1 MNILEKI
8 VATKKQEIAFSKSK
22 NPISN
27 LEKSDFF
34 DRQTVSLKSNILK
47 PESTGIIA
55 EFKRKSPSKGII
67 NDSANVE
74 DVVRQY
80 EMAGVAG
87 ASVLTD
93 NEYFGGSYEDLISA
107 RNKVA
112 IPLLRK
118 DFMVDDYQ
126 FFEAKSWGAD
136 VILLI
141 ASILSPK
148 EVLHFTN
155 LAKSLGL
162 EVLLELHDE
171 SELDHVNEL
180 VDMVGIN
187 NRNLKTFEVDIDQS
201 IRMANKLG
209 SQFVKIAES
218 GISNINTLKQFR
230 ESGFNGFLIGEQ
242 FMKTNN
248 PGLACENFI
257 AELR

>member
-8 VATKKQEIAFSKSK
+8 VVTKKQEIALSKAK
-22 NPISN
+22 IPIQL

-34 DRQTVSLKSNILK
+34 DRQAVSLKSNILK

-74 DVVRQY
+74 DVVGQY

>member
-67 NDSANVE
+67 NDSANVG
-74 DVVRQY
+74 DVVVQY

-87 ASVLTD
+87 SSVLTD
-93 NEYFGGSYEDLISA
+93 NEYFGGSNEDLISA
-107 RNKVA
+107 RKKVA

-136 VILLI
+136 VVLLI

-148 EVLHFTN
+148 EVLHFTK
-155 LAKSLGL
+155 LAKSLSL

-171 SELDHVNEL
+171 TELAHVNEL

-187 NRNLKTFEVDIDQS
+187 NRNLKTFEVDIEQS

-218 GISNINTLKQFR
+218 GISNIDTLKQFR

>member
-74 DVVRQY
+74 DVVGQY

>member
-8 VATKKQEIAFSKSK
+8 VVTKKQEIALSKAK
-22 NPISN
+22 IPIQL

>member
-1 MNILEKI
+1 M
-8 VATKKQEIAFSKSK
+8 
-22 NPISN
+22 
-27 LEKSDFF
+27 
-34 DRQTVSLKSNILK
+34 
-47 PESTGIIA
+47 
-55 EFKRKSPSKGII
+55 
-67 NDSANVE
+67 
-74 DVVRQY
+74 
-80 EMAGVAG
+80 
-87 ASVLTD
+87 
-93 NEYFGGSYEDLISA
+93 
-107 RNKVA
+107 
-112 IPLLRK
+112 
-118 DFMVDDYQ
+118 
-126 FFEAKSWGAD
+126 
-136 VILLI
+136 
-141 ASILSPK
+141 
-148 EVLHFTN
+148 HFTN

>member
-171 SELDHVNEL
+171 RELDHVNEL

>member
-67 NDSANVE
+67 NDSVNVG
-74 DVVRQY
+74 DVVVQY

-87 ASVLTD
+87 SSVLTD
-93 NEYFGGSYEDLISA
+93 NEYFGGSNEDLISA

>member
-8 VATKKQEIAFSKSK
+8 VVTKKQEIALSKAK
-22 NPISN
+22 IPIQL

-34 DRQTVSLKSNILK
+34 DRQTVSLKSSILK

-67 NDSANVE
+67 NDSVNVG
-74 DVVRQY
+74 DVVVQY

-136 VILLI
+136 VVLLI

-148 EVLHFTN
+148 EVLHFTK
-155 LAKSLGL
+155 LAKSLRL

-171 SELDHVNEL
+171 TELAHVNEL

-187 NRNLKTFEVDIDQS
+187 NRNLKTFEVDIEQS

>member
-67 NDSANVE
+67 NDSVNVG
-74 DVVRQY
+74 DVVVQY

-87 ASVLTD
+87 SSVLTD
-93 NEYFGGSYEDLISA
+93 NEYFGGSNEDLISA
-107 RNKVA
+107 RKKVA

-136 VILLI
+136 VVLLI

-148 EVLHFTN
+148 EVLHFTK
-155 LAKSLGL
+155 LAKSLRL

-171 SELDHVNEL
+171 TELAHVNEL

-187 NRNLKTFEVDIDQS
+187 NRNLKTFEVDIEQS

-218 GISNINTLKQFR
+218 GISNIDTLKQFR

>member
-67 NDSANVE
+67 NDSVNVG
-74 DVVRQY
+74 DVVVQY

-87 ASVLTD
+87 SSVLTD
-93 NEYFGGSYEDLISA
+93 NEYFGGSNEDLISA
-107 RNKVA
+107 RKKVA

-136 VILLI
+136 VVLLI

-148 EVLHFTN
+148 EVLHFTK
-155 LAKSLGL
+155 LAKSLRL

-171 SELDHVNEL
+171 TELAHVNEL

-187 NRNLKTFEVDIDQS
+187 NRNLKTFEVDIEQS

-248 PGLACENFI
+248 PGLACEKFI
-257 AELR
+257 AQLR

>member
-8 VATKKQEIAFSKSK
+8 VVTKKQEIALSKAK
-22 NPISN
+22 IPIQL

-80 EMAGVAG
+80 EMAGVEG

-171 SELDHVNEL
+171 RELDHVNEL

>member
-93 NEYFGGSYEDLISA
+93 NEYFGGSNEDLISA
-107 RNKVA
+107 RKKVA

-171 SELDHVNEL
+171 RELDHVNEL

-248 PGLACENFI
+248 PGLACEKFI
-257 AELR
+257 AQLR

>member
-8 VATKKQEIAFSKSK
+8 VVTKKQEIALSKAK
-22 NPISN
+22 IPIQL

-47 PESTGIIA
+47 SESTGIIA

-67 NDSANVE
+67 NDSVNVG
-74 DVVRQY
+74 DVVVQY

-87 ASVLTD
+87 SSVLTD
-93 NEYFGGSYEDLISA
+93 NEYFGGSNEDLISA
-107 RNKVA
+107 RKKVA

-136 VILLI
+136 VVLLI

-148 EVLHFTN
+148 EVLHFTK
-155 LAKSLGL
+155 LAKSLRL

-171 SELDHVNEL
+171 TELAHVNEF

>member
-8 VATKKQEIAFSKSK
+8 VVTKKQEIALSKAK
-22 NPISN
+22 IPIQL

-67 NDSANVE
+67 NDSVNVG
-74 DVVRQY
+74 DVVVQY

>member
-67 NDSANVE
+67 NDSVNVG
-74 DVVRQY
+74 DVVVQY

-87 ASVLTD
+87 SSVLTD
-93 NEYFGGSYEDLISA
+93 NEYFGGSNEDLISA
-107 RNKVA
+107 RKKVA

-136 VILLI
+136 VVLLI

-148 EVLHFTN
+148 EVLHFTK
-155 LAKSLGL
+155 LAKSLRL

-171 SELDHVNEL
+171 TELAHVNEL

-187 NRNLKTFEVDIDQS
+187 NRNLKTFEVDIEQS

>member
-67 NDSANVE
+67 NDSVNVG
-74 DVVRQY
+74 DVVVQY

-87 ASVLTD
+87 SSVLTD
-93 NEYFGGSYEDLISA
+93 NEYFGGSNEDLISA
-107 RNKVA
+107 RKKVA

-136 VILLI
+136 VVLLI

-148 EVLHFTN
+148 EVLHFTK
-155 LAKSLGL
+155 LAKSLRL

-171 SELDHVNEL
+171 TELAHVNEL

-187 NRNLKTFEVDIDQS
+187 NRNLKTFEVDIEQS

-218 GISNINTLKQFR
+218 GISNIDTLKQFR

-248 PGLACENFI
+248 PGLACEKFI
-257 AELR
+257 AQLR

>member
-80 EMAGVAG
+80 EMAGVEG

-171 SELDHVNEL
+171 RELDHVNEL